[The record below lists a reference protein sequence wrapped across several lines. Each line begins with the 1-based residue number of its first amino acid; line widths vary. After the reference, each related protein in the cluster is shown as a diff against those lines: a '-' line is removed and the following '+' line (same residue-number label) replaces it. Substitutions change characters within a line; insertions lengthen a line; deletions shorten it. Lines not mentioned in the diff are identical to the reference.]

1 MSDVHPLVVVDP
13 RPHLSAVGSTP
24 PTKEDYAHL
33 KTERIKKRNKKMR
46 KPPVGSPSRLGGR
59 PSSFLSSGR
68 GLNSSYEAKLPRRSS
83 HGTGRGRTPMWQTS
97 SSGQASGGRGV
108 GGAISARSSSR
119 PFPSMSP
126 SKKEQGAPAT
136 TTAGPPQV
144 RSSFGQSKSS
154 PQSALKDMGMGG
166 MVCSPLSAA
175 ETMARTNVSRNIP
188 PPAFGHVGGGRSSS
202 GDGGSSSSGV
212 VLGMPPPQ
220 STTIQQHES
229 SRSPSCSLSSSR
241 HSTLS

>member
-24 PTKEDYAHL
+24 PTKQNYAHL

-46 KPPVGSPSRLGGR
+46 PPVGSPSRLGGR

-83 HGTGRGRTPMWQTS
+83 HGTGRGRSPMWRTS
-97 SSGQASGGRGV
+97 FSGGRGGRGG

-126 SKKEQGAPAT
+126 SKKKQGTTTT

-175 ETMARTNVSRNIP
+175 RTTARTNVSRNIP
-188 PPAFGHVGGGRSSS
+188 PPPFGHVGGERSSS
-202 GDGGSSSSGV
+202 GDGGLSSSGV
-212 VLGMPPPQ
+212 VLGMLPPPQ
-220 STTIQQHES
+220 STTIQQHET
-229 SRSPSCSLSSSR
+229 SPSRSLSSSR

>member
-1 MSDVHPLVVVDP
+1 
-13 RPHLSAVGSTP
+13 
-24 PTKEDYAHL
+24 
-33 KTERIKKRNKKMR
+33 
-46 KPPVGSPSRLGGR
+46 
-59 PSSFLSSGR
+59 
-68 GLNSSYEAKLPRRSS
+68 
-83 HGTGRGRTPMWQTS
+83 
-97 SSGQASGGRGV
+97 
-108 GGAISARSSSR
+108 
-119 PFPSMSP
+119 MSP
-126 SKKEQGAPAT
+126 SKKQGTPAT

-175 ETMARTNVSRNIP
+175 ETMARTNVSRSIP

-202 GDGGSSSSGV
+202 GGGGSSLSGV

-229 SRSPSCSLSSSR
+229 SPSRSLSSSR